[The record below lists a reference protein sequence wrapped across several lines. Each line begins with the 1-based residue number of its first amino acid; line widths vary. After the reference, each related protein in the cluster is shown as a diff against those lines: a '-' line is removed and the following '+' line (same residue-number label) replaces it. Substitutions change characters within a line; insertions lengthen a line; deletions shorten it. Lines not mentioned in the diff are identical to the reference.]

1 MANLTVAELDDYV
14 DDLGGTN
21 TTTYTDAAKHR
32 AYDRWSNNIIAEIME
47 AMQDYD
53 FQGEISTHDIVA
65 SQREYIFPTDIL
77 KIKRIDLKLDG
88 SNWKRASEIDASQ
101 LGNSY
106 AAEADI
112 IARFTNDEPYVEFLD
127 NSFMIYSGSISNVT
141 GGIKL
146 TYSKQ
151 VVGLNASNEDIT
163 NFTADTHK
171 SNLPQ
176 FAQMALIYGALIDYF
191 TDKDENMVRKF
202 NKRLWGNPDGRPPE
216 IDQIGGLMR
225 QIINYYTSKQPDR
238 QSAMQNAYQEEDF
251 N

>member
-1 MANLTVAELDDYV
+1 MALLQISSIDDYV

-32 AYDRWSNNIIAEIME
+32 AYDRWSNNVIAELME

-53 FQGEISTHDIVA
+53 FQGEISTRDLTA
-65 SQREYIFPTDIL
+65 NQREYIFPTDLL

-88 SNWKRASEIDASQ
+88 SNWKRASELDASQ
-101 LGNSY
+101 IGDNY
-106 AAEADI
+106 ASEADI
-112 IARFTNDEPYVEFLD
+112 TARFNNSEPYVEFLD
-127 NSFMIYSGSISNVT
+127 NSFMIYSGTISTVS

-151 VVGLNASNEDIT
+151 IVGRNSSEADLTS
-163 NFTADTHK
+163 FSADTDK
-171 SNLPQ
+171 SNLPE
-176 FAQMALIYGALIDYF
+176 FAQMILVYGALHDYF
-191 TDKDENMVRKF
+191 IDKNEEMRRKYC
-202 NKRLWGNPDGRPPE
+202 KLIWGNPDGRPPE
-216 IDQIGGLMR
+216 TEQIGGLMR

-238 QSAMQNAYQEEDF
+238 QSSIGNVYQEEDF